1 MRLRNKDGN
10 GQYGDVGAIIVLS
23 VIVFVMGLGILYL
36 GERVHAPEQ
45 TRMFVTGPP
54 DPPIRIE

>member
-36 GERVHAPEQ
+36 GEK
-45 TRMFVTGPP
+45 GP
-54 DPPIRIE
+54 RA